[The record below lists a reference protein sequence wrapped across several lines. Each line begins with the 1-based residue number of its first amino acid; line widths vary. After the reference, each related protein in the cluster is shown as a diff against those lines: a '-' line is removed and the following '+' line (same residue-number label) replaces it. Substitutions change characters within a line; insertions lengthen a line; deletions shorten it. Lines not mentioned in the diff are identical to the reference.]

1 MKKISLIAFVIYFLT
16 GCQSLQFAGTAE
28 YSIKPFATE
37 GGKLACCEVSV
48 KNGKEIANL
57 EASITKTGDDY
68 SITLKENGIA
78 AFKGQQVSADA
89 LKTMVEAAVK
99 AAALPYGGAALG
111 TGLQL
116 IK

>member
-1 MKKISLIAFVIYFLT
+1 MTLTLEQLKAIMPLARRRAGVFIEPLSLAMAET
-16 GCQSLQFAGTAE
+16 G
-28 YSIKPFATE
+28 
-37 GGKLACCEVSV
+37 V
-48 KNGKEIANL
+48 
-57 EASITKTGDDY
+57 
-68 SITLKENGIA
+68 A